1 MAKIKMEA
9 LRDPQSGQIFSV
21 QKKSNDL
28 KTFSSLMGAVV
39 SLIAGLAFLY
49 GLLAYNRPELIEVA
63 FANKPA
69 LYAILFGGSVGF
81 LTLVTLL
88 ARLGSSTFE
97 KMTSLE
103 GRTRFS
109 SSVANVAGWA
119 FSAATGM
126 EFSSV
131 EDSSG
136 KGVKEEAKVEAFSY
150 GAVSEKGHFEAFI
163 SNILKSLSA
172 YASSSEIT
180 ATKLLDKGVA
190 FMAGGLIFYVVV
202 IAIWQVFANLTKPDP
217 HVMYIGMAACSMTF
231 IVIEFLAAWFFKQ
244 YRYYV
249 EVSLSCLRVRSV
261 YDRYLL
267 SYYALKEFEGV
278 EGNEARDKIIEALKE
293 DVKWPT
299 YKNGVDNDFNYM
311 IESMGAAHASM
322 EKVKAVFESKQK
334 GRTETK
340 AKVEATS
347 E

>member
-1 MAKIKMEA
+1 MARIKIEA
-9 LRDPQSGQIFSV
+9 LRDPHTGQIFTV
-21 QKKSNDL
+21 HKKSNDF
-28 KTFSSLMGAVV
+28 KTFSSFMGAFV
-39 SLIAGLAFLY
+39 SLVAALAFIY

-63 FANKPA
+63 FADKPA
-69 LYAILFGGSVGF
+69 LYAMLFGGSVGF
-81 LTLVTLL
+81 LTLVILL

-97 KMTSLE
+97 KMTSPD
-103 GRTRFS
+103 GRARFS
-109 SSVANVAGWA
+109 SSVAKVAGWA
-119 FSAATGM
+119 FSVATGM
-126 EFSSV
+126 EFSTV
-131 EDSSG
+131 EDSSD
-136 KGVKEEAKVEAFSY
+136 KRVKEEAKVEAFSY
-150 GAVSEKGHFEAFI
+150 GAVSEEGHFEAFI

-172 YASSSEIT
+172 YASSSEVT

-190 FMAGGLIFYVVV
+190 FMAGGLIFYVVA

-278 EGNEARDKIIEALKE
+278 GGNEARDKIMEALKE

-299 YKNGVDNDFNYM
+299 YKKGVDNDFNYM
-311 IESMGAAHASM
+311 IESMGAAHTSM
-322 EKVKAVFESKQK
+322 EKVKAIFESKPK
-334 GRTETK
+334 GKTK
-340 AKVEATS
+340 TKTEATS

>member
-1 MAKIKMEA
+1 MAAIKVEM
-9 LRDPQSGQIFSV
+9 LRDPQTGRIYTV
-21 QKKSNDL
+21 NKKSDL
-28 KTFSSLMGAVV
+28 KAFSSLMGAFV
-39 SLIAGLAFLY
+39 SLIAGVAFIY
-49 GLLAYNRPELIEVA
+49 GLLAYNRPELIDIA
-63 FANKPA
+63 FADKPA
-69 LYAILFGGSVGF
+69 LFAMLFGGSVGF

-97 KMTSLE
+97 KITSPD
-103 GRTRFS
+103 GRARFS
-109 SSVANVAGWA
+109 SSFAKVAGWA

-126 EFSSV
+126 EFSTV
-131 EDSSG
+131 EDSSDKRG
-136 KGVKEEAKVEAFSY
+136 KEETKIEAFSY
-150 GAVSEKGHFEAFI
+150 GAVSEEGHFEVFI

-172 YASSSEIT
+172 YASSSEVT

-190 FMAGGLIFYVVV
+190 FMAGGLIFYVVA
-202 IAIWQVFANLTKPDP
+202 IAIWQVFANLTKPDS

-267 SYYALKEFEGV
+267 SYYALKEFEGA
-278 EGNEARDKIIEALKE
+278 GSNEARDKIMETLKE

-311 IESMGAAHASM
+311 IESMGAAHTSM
-322 EKVKAVFESKQK
+322 EKVKAVFESKPK
-334 GRTETK
+334 GKTK
-340 AKVEATS
+340 AKTKTEAAN